1 MIAPSPTPRSTTRLA
16 RTAGTAVAL
25 AALATAC
32 THTATP
38 TAARAAVTA
47 APGQVEVTA
56 PGVDL
61 TITHAI
67 AHLDATGSGTMT
79 MTVLNASGI
88 PEHLDMVA
96 TPDGGRGALTGS
108 SKNTGSGSMTSAG
121 ILLQPGSTVTFG
133 GTGPTV
139 RLAHVH
145 GVTTAHTLPLMLQF
159 GVARLVRLSA
169 VVSAR

>member
-67 AHLDATGSGTMT
+67 AHLDATGSSTMT

-96 TPDGGRGALTGS
+96 TPDG
-108 SKNTGSGSMTSAG
+108 
-121 ILLQPGSTVTFG
+121 
-133 GTGPTV
+133 
-139 RLAHVH
+139 
-145 GVTTAHTLPLMLQF
+145 
-159 GVARLVRLSA
+159 
-169 VVSAR
+169 